1 MLRVFEQFVHLT
13 LPYKFYGLLYRDEL
27 SLNAQF
33 IISDLL
39 HLLRNYLLLKASPLL
54 FLPELEDLRVPH
66 FSLLFCL
73 QNAAADFVVAVLE
86 DLQLF
91 LWWRVSHVFKQI
103 IFEDAKFWC
112 ALQGFVGRWRIA

>member
-13 LPYKFYGLLYRDEL
+13 LPYKLNGLLYRYEFPLD
-27 SLNAQF
+27 AQF
-33 IISDLL
+33 IISYLL

-73 QNAAADFVVAVLE
+73 QNATTDFEVVVLE
-86 DLQLF
+86 YLQLF
-91 LWWRVSHVFKQI
+91 LWWWVSHVSK
-103 IFEDAKFWC
+103 
-112 ALQGFVGRWRIA
+112 